1 MSSSSPDEAAH
12 QALEKAL
19 AAATQAHQAG
29 KLAEAE
35 QGYRAILAQAP
46 NAPQVLRMLGLA
58 VHQSRGD
65 AEAIAL
71 VERAI
76 ELAPNFVEA
85 RRDLARIHRARGDLE
100 SSIAAWRGAIE
111 LAPDRQRLH
120 DGLGNALRATGRLG
134 EAEAAYQRALEIDP
148 DFADAVS
155 HLAITRR
162 RQNRLDEAT
171 QLARRALELEPD
183 TARHH
188 GNLGNILMQAG
199 HPEEAAGHQ
208 RRAVQLDPNLKGG
221 FANLGL
227 TLATLGRYRLAEEAF
242 RRGLQAAP
250 DDPRTLVGLAN
261 TLVRLD
267 RGDEATTLFARA
279 RELAPRDA
287 SVLDGLAA
295 LHERARDWG
304 AALGALEQAD
314 TLEPNQP
321 DRLCRMSV
329 ALEQLDRMTDAEA
342 QIQRALDLAPEG
354 EIPLAR
360 KGEHLLLHHRF
371 DEARALC
378 AQALAKDPEAGW
390 ARFALGHL
398 ELTQGNFRRGFAANE
413 ARWQMRD
420 FARSNRRREFE
431 TAPWDGSDPSGKTL
445 LLWAEQGMGDAIQF
459 ARYAPLVAQ
468 RGARVVLSVHRPL
481 VRLFRSLPGVAEV
494 IERGESHAYDEHCPL
509 LSLPHLFQT
518 EIETIPPAP
527 YLEAEERVVEFW
539 ERDLGPAKK
548 LRVGLAWAGNPEY
561 RVDRLRSLALD
572 QLAPLFDVGGVEFYS
587 LQKGP
592 GAIRADGAEL
602 STRLLDHTAR
612 LDDFMDTAGLASN
625 LDLVVSSDTS
635 VAHLMGA
642 LGIPVWILV
651 PYLPDWRWLLGR
663 TDCPWYPS
671 ARLFRQPKPLDWQTP
686 VAGIARALEEEV
698 QRRDHHPAP
707 LESRPHAAGDD
718 EESGSPSRSPAPDEP
733 PDSTRSSGGFGDTA
747 RRLARSKLTQL
758 LLGVVA
764 IIFLSLGIESRVQG
778 PTYQPAARV
787 NGAEIRPVDV
797 DRAERRL
804 IAFARRTRT
813 DAVRPDA
820 VDRRR
825 LRSEALERLID
836 EILLTE
842 EVERRDIVVTDDEL
856 RDHLANDPS
865 FQVGGRFDRARYDRA
880 LASQGL
886 SPGEYEGTL
895 RDDLAR
901 RKLRRLL
908 GPDETEVLVADLRVQ
923 AEIEIHDAVLGR

>member
-19 AAATQAHQAG
+19 AAAIQAHQAG
-29 KLAEAE
+29 ELGEAE
-35 QGYRAILAQAP
+35 QGYREILAKAP

-58 VHQSRGD
+58 IHQSRGD

-71 VERAI
+71 LERAV

-85 RRDLARIHRARGDLE
+85 RRDLARIHRARGNLDP
-100 SSIAAWRGAIE
+100 SIAAWRAAIE
-111 LAPDRQRLH
+111 LAPERKRLH
-120 DGLGNALRATGRLG
+120 DGLGNALRAAGRLE
-134 EAEAAYQRALEIDP
+134 EAETAYQRALEIDP
-148 DFADAVS
+148 GFVDAVS

-162 RQNRLDEAT
+162 RQNRIEEAT
-171 QLARRALELEPD
+171 QLARRALELQPD

-199 HPEEAAGHQ
+199 HNEEAAGHQ
-208 RRAVQLDPNLKGG
+208 RRAVQLDPDLKGG
-221 FANLGL
+221 FTNLGL

-242 RRGLQAAP
+242 RRGLQATP

-267 RGDEATTLFARA
+267 RGDEAAALFARA

-295 LHERARDWG
+295 LHERARDWE
-304 AALGALEQAD
+304 AALDALERAN
-314 TLEPNQP
+314 TLQPNQP
-321 DRLCRMSV
+321 DRLCRMSI
-329 ALEQLDRMTDAEA
+329 ALEQLDRMTDAES
-342 QIQRALDLAPEG
+342 QIQRALDLAPQG

-378 AQALAKDPEAGW
+378 EHALARDPNAGW

-413 ARWQMRD
+413 ARWQMKD
-420 FARSNRRREFE
+420 FARSNRRREFD

-527 YLEAEERVVEFW
+527 YLEAEERVVDFW
-539 ERDLGPAKK
+539 KRDLGPARK

-561 RVDRLRSLALD
+561 RVDRLRSLVLD
-572 QLAPLFDVGGVEFYS
+572 QLAPLFDIEGVEFYS

-592 GAIRADGAEL
+592 GAVRADGTGL

-651 PYLPDWRWLLGR
+651 PYLPDWRWLLER

-686 VAGIARALEEEV
+686 VESIARALMEEV
-698 QRRDHHPAP
+698 QKTAQRPAP
-707 LESRPHAAGDD
+707 LEIQTREAGDD
-718 EESGSPSRSPAPDEP
+718 EESRSRPLDEP
-733 PDSTRSSGGFGDTA
+733 SDPPASSGGFGDTV

-787 NGAEIRPVDV
+787 NGTEIRPIDL

-804 IAFARRTRT
+804 IAFARRFQA
-813 DAVRPDA
+813 DALRPDA
-820 VDRRR
+820 TDRRR
-825 LRSEALERLID
+825 IRSEALERLID

-842 EVERRDIVVTDDEL
+842 EVERRDIKVTDDEL
-856 RDHLANDPS
+856 REHLANDPT
-865 FQVGGRFDRARYDRA
+865 FQVGGRFDRARYDRV
-880 LASQGL
+880 LASQDL
-886 SPGEYEGTL
+886 TPGEYEGAL

-908 GPDETEVLVADLRVQ
+908 GPDETEVVVADLRVQ
-923 AEIEIHDAVLGR
+923 AEIEIHDEVLGR